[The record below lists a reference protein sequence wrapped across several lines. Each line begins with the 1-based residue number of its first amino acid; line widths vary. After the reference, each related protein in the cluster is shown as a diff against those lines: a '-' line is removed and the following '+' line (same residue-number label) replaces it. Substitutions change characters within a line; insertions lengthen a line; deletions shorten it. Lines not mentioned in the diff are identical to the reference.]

1 MYEHHTNWA
10 EAQNTS
16 WYRSKEI
23 IPGFY
28 PHYGYLGNKKWPLLK
43 VNCKFN
49 HKVFKNISVLS
60 FAIFLDHV
68 NSSFI
73 NASGNNAMQKVDGH
87 TFSRL
92 V

>member
-1 MYEHHTNWA
+1 MSEYLKCFKGSHSLIAGGMYPHHMDWA

-43 VNCKFN
+43 VNANSTIKYLR
-49 HKVFKNISVLS
+49 ISL
-60 FAIFLDHV
+60 F
-68 NSSFI
+68 
-73 NASGNNAMQKVDGH
+73 
-87 TFSRL
+87 
-92 V
+92 